1 MLGMLPPVESNAV
14 PPTAEEAEL
23 LSMLRLHLVNGI
35 GPRHSQLLL
44 DHFGSAAGVL
54 AASLAQL
61 EEVAGIGPKIA
72 LSIAASKL
80 GRDAEIEL
88 EESQQL
94 GVKLLR
100 RGSAGY
106 PKAIERICDPPLL
119 LYCRGDILPQDELAV
134 AIVGSRR
141 CTVYGRQQAE
151 KFATAL
157 ARAGVTIVSGLARG
171 IDAAAHQGAV
181 AAGGRTL
188 AVMGTGLAEI
198 YPPEHRELAKQVAEH
213 GALLSEFKL
222 HQTPHAGHF
231 PQRNRIISGLSV
243 AVVVIEAGRSSGALH
258 TARHA
263 MEQGREVLAVPG
275 RIDSLASEGCHDL
288 IRDGVTLIRHVDDI
302 LAAIGPLTKP
312 ISVASDSGETIHSLR
327 ELSLNEIERHILNL
341 IGADP
346 TLQDEIIFR
355 SQMEPPRVLST
366 LTVLEMKRLIRR
378 QPGGF
383 FIRSPW

>member
-1 MLGMLPPVESNAV
+1 MSLFDSPPVSS
-14 PPTAEEAEL
+14 EELAADDADL
-23 LSMLRLHLVNGI
+23 LNLLRLHLVNGI
-35 GPRHSQLLL
+35 GPRHSRLLL
-44 DHFGSAAGVL
+44 DHFGSAAAVF

-61 EEVAGIGPKIA
+61 EEVNGIGPKIA
-72 LSIAASKL
+72 LSIAAAKL
-80 GRDAEIEL
+80 GREAEIEL
-88 EESQQL
+88 EEANKL

-100 RGSAGY
+100 RGSAAY

-119 LYCRGDILPQDELAV
+119 LYCQGDFQPQDELAV

-151 KFATAL
+151 KFASAL
-157 ARAGVTIVSGLARG
+157 ARAGVTIISGLARG
-171 IDAAAHQGAV
+171 IDAAAHQGAI
-181 AAGGRTL
+181 AGGGRTI
-188 AVMGTGLAEI
+188 AVMGTGLAEV
-198 YPPEHRELAKQVAEH
+198 YPPEHCELAEQVTAH
-213 GALLSEFKL
+213 GAMLSEFKL

-243 AVVVIEAGRSSGALH
+243 AVVVVEAGRSSGALH

-288 IRDGVTLIRHVDDI
+288 IRDGATLVRHVDDI

-312 ISVASDSGETIHSLR
+312 VSLAADSGETIHSLR

-346 TLQDEIIFR
+346 TLQDEIIAR

>member
-1 MLGMLPPVESNAV
+1 MSLFDSPPLDTNA
-14 PPTAEEAEL
+14 PTDDDSDL
-23 LSMLRLHLVNGI
+23 LHLLRLHLVNGI
-35 GPRHSQLLL
+35 GPRHAQLLL
-44 DHFGSAAGVL
+44 DHFGSAQKVFD
-54 AASLAQL
+54 ASLAQL
-61 EEVAGIGPKIA
+61 EEVTGIGPKIA
-72 LSIAASKL
+72 LSIAAAKL
-80 GRDAEIEL
+80 SRDAEVEL
-88 EESQQL
+88 AEARQL

-100 RGSAGY
+100 RGSLEY

-119 LYCRGDILPQDELAV
+119 LYCRGELLPQDELAV

-151 KFATAL
+151 KFASAL
-157 ARAGVTIVSGLARG
+157 ARAGVTIISGLARG
-171 IDAAAHQGAV
+171 IDAAAHQGAL
-181 AAGGRTL
+181 AGGGRTI
-188 AVMGTGLAEI
+188 AVMGTGLAKV
-198 YPPEHRELAKQVAEH
+198 YPPEHGDLADQVAAH
-213 GALLSEFKL
+213 GAMLSEFKL

-243 AVVVIEAGRSSGALH
+243 AVVVVEAGRSSGALH

-288 IRDGVTLIRHVDDI
+288 IRDGATLVRHVDDI

-312 ISVASDSGETIHSLR
+312 IPRAADSGETVHSLR
-327 ELSLNEIERHILNL
+327 ELSLNEIERQILNL

-346 TLQDEIIFR
+346 TLQDEIIAR

>member
-1 MLGMLPPVESNAV
+1 MSLSEWPPLDLGESAV
-14 PPTAEEAEL
+14 DDTAL
-23 LSMLRLHLVNGI
+23 LHLLRLHLVNGI
-35 GPRHSQLLL
+35 GPRHSQRLL
-44 DHFGSAAGVL
+44 DRFGSAQAVFD
-54 AASLAQL
+54 ASLAQL
-61 EEVAGIGPKIA
+61 EEVEGIGPKVA
-72 LSIAASKL
+72 LSIAAAKL

-88 EESQQL
+88 AESREL

-100 RGSAGY
+100 RGSAEY
-106 PKAIERICDPPLL
+106 PPAIERICDPPLL
-119 LYCRGDILPQDELAV
+119 LYCRGNIQPQDELAV

-151 KFATAL
+151 KFASAL

-171 IDAAAHQGAV
+171 IDAAAHHGAL
-181 AAGGRTL
+181 AAGGRTI

-198 YPPEHRELAKQVAEH
+198 YPPEHRELAEQVVAH

-222 HQTPHAGHF
+222 HQVAHAGHF

-243 AVVVIEAGRSSGALH
+243 AVVVVEASKSSGALH

-263 MEQGREVLAVPG
+263 MEQGKEVLAVPG

-288 IRDGVTLIRHVDDI
+288 IRDGATLVRHVDDI

-312 ISVASDSGETIHSLR
+312 VKVSADRSETVHSLR
-327 ELSLNEIERHILNL
+327 ELSLNEIERQVLNL

-346 TLQDEIIFR
+346 TLQDEIIAR